1 MLRERE
7 SDKCEAKYRYYLH
20 WHFES
25 TKSSRLAENA
35 TDESDDANAFV
46 NGDLREALLGYLV
59 LEIDEMPEY
68 LSSRTSWMPR
78 STKKRWWV
86 RVPEIHR

>member
-25 TKSSRLAENA
+25 SRLAENA

-46 NGDLREALLGYLV
+46 NGDLTVTNLNQQYTLV
-59 LEIDEMPEY
+59 LRFSKIA
-68 LSSRTSWMPR
+68 
-78 STKKRWWV
+78 KKSL
-86 RVPEIHR
+86 PKN

>member
-46 NGDLREALLGYLV
+46 NGDLTVTNLNQQYTLV
-59 LEIDEMPEY
+59 LIF
-68 LSSRTSWMPR
+68 SIIA
-78 STKKRWWV
+78 KKSL
-86 RVPEIHR
+86 PKN